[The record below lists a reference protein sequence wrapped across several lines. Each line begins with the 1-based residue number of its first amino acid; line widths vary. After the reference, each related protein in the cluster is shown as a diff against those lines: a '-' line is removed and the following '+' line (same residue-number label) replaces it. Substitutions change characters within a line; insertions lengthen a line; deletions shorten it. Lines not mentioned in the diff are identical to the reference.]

1 MATIDSMKIQKW
13 LSIFNEAKNS
23 GMPQSQWAEQHGI
36 SKSTY
41 WYWHKKIGD
50 QLASDLVQSEPVF
63 HELIPPET
71 VHSSSPAVI
80 RKGGFSIEINDD
92 ISDHFLKR
100 ILKAV
105 SDV

>member
-13 LSIFNEAKNS
+13 LSIFKEAKCS
-23 GMPQSQWAEQHGI
+23 GVAQPQWAEQHGI

-50 QLASDLVQSEPVF
+50 KLAVDLVQSEPVF
-63 HELIPPET
+63 TELIPPEIG
-71 VHSSSPAVI
+71 HSSSPAVI
-80 RKGGFSIEINDD
+80 RKGGFSIEISDD
-92 ISDHFLKR
+92 ISDHLLKR

>member
-1 MATIDSMKIQKW
+1 MVSIESIKIQKW

-23 GMPQSQWAEQHGI
+23 GISQSQWAEQHGI

-50 QLASDLVQSEPVF
+50 RLAADLVQSEPVF

-71 VHSSSPAVI
+71 CHSSSPAVI
-80 RKGGFSIEINDD
+80 RKGDFSIEISDD

-105 SDV
+105 SNV